1 MIFTIIHLDNL
12 EHDNQLH
19 QYSLLYL
26 VLFEIKVNSYPQN
39 LSIFLKEKLL
49 SFGKIKILTFSLVK
63 SNKIENIIILI
74 KDDRGQTNKK
84 LNCNFQK

>member
-1 MIFTIIHLDNL
+1 MIIKIFTIIHLDNL

-39 LSIFLKEKLL
+39 LSIFLKEK
-49 SFGKIKILTFSLVK
+49 
-63 SNKIENIIILI
+63 IILI
-74 KDDRGQTNKK
+74 WKNKDSYIFPCGEK
-84 LNCNFQK
+84 